1 MSNPQIHAF
10 IQARLSSSRLK
21 GKVLKK
27 ISSKSII
34 ELIHSRLNNSKFLDD
49 IIFLIP
55 KNKSSFQLKNFLKKK
70 KFNFFAGSENNVLS
84 Y

>member
-27 ISSKSII
+27 F
-34 ELIHSRLNNSKFLDD
+34 HQN
-49 IIFLIP
+49 
-55 KNKSSFQLKNFLKKK
+55 QL
-70 KFNFFAGSENNVLS
+70 
-84 Y
+84 